1 MTVKNILFSFL
12 IIVSGAF
19 QTAYSQEPDSVS
31 IVNDSILLREQFIK
45 DSILAREIFVRD
57 SLIRRQRILDSVT
70 FLKNELSF
78 LLPAYARVV
87 RDEFILTCNEI
98 MIVGDSALGDFT
110 FITMPFGLREP
121 YTPWKRTLALSGK
134 AVKYD
139 WDEAGKKI
147 VSVHTSQMKASFI
160 RSNSKLLVIQRPA
173 IIQNNSRGK
182 FYKNPIDTVFFDN
195 KGQIT
200 RIKSY
205 VLFYALVNGN
215 QRGNLVFTNRI
226 EVRQYEYNIVNELT
240 KCQVVRFCERWKAWE
255 PNKVCS
261 IINYTLS
268 RQGEIY
274 SLNRRNDP
282 ANGYSDGTYLLIYDD
297 MQNLKSVSFMNLAK
311 TENWQ
316 RTIELNKDGNVSCYI
331 DKSGDLILQSLCMI
345 YHDPGAKVPLETI
358 TTTFE
363 KDGISYY
370 QKNNTT
376 GKSRTRDRMTLEWSP
391 WK

>member
-1 MTVKNILFSFL
+1 
-12 IIVSGAF
+12 
-19 QTAYSQEPDSVS
+19 
-31 IVNDSILLREQFIK
+31 
-45 DSILAREIFVRD
+45 
-57 SLIRRQRILDSVT
+57 
-70 FLKNELSF
+70 
-78 LLPAYARVV
+78 
-87 RDEFILTCNEI
+87 
-98 MIVGDSALGDFT
+98 
-110 FITMPFGLREP
+110 
-121 YTPWKRTLALSGK
+121 
-134 AVKYD
+134 
-139 WDEAGKKI
+139 
-147 VSVHTSQMKASFI
+147 MKASFI